1 MRGKSSYYLDMN
13 LDLPE
18 LLFGIPLHL
27 TLLCISKLY
36 ANRSYDEAA
45 GYFSKA
51 GKV

>member
-1 MRGKSSYYLDMN
+1 MN

-27 TLLCISKLY
+27 ILLCISKLY

-45 GYFSKA
+45 RYFGKASK
-51 GKV
+51 V